1 MTLARTENNGR
12 YVLILQVLQV
22 LQGHLVPQV
31 LLALKVNIKI
41 DRESLAD

>member
-1 MTLARTENNGR
+1 MISQLYSMGSI

-22 LQGHLVPQV
+22 LLGHLVPQV

-41 DRESLAD
+41 DRESLTD